1 MTQCAEARRQFVA
14 SPAVPGA
21 PGAPRSDKAA
31 PGRQNGAAM
40 RVVSPPVD
48 AAACVTALVL
58 AGGLA
63 RRMGGED
70 KGLVPLAGR
79 TMVEHVL
86 GRIRPQ
92 VAQVLVNANR
102 NVERYASFGHPVVVD
117 SPGGFLGPLA
127 GIASAL
133 PQVTTEYLLTV
144 PCDAPLV
151 VPDLAQRLLGACRAA
166 DAEAAVADDGVRLQP
181 VFLLLRTTVAPG
193 LAAYLAGGGRK
204 IDTWLGQLRLA
215 RADFRDAPD
224 CFVNVNDP
232 DERQRLEDRLLP
244 DPAAG

>member
-1 MTQCAEARRQFVA
+1 
-14 SPAVPGA
+14 
-21 PGAPRSDKAA
+21 
-31 PGRQNGAAM
+31 M
-40 RVVSPPVD
+40 RPVSPPVD
-48 AAACVTALVL
+48 AAACVTGLVL

-86 GRIRPQ
+86 ERIRPQ
-92 VAQVLVNANR
+92 VAQVLINANR
-102 NVERYASFGHPVVVD
+102 NIEQYQAFGHRVVSD

-133 PQVTTEYLLTV
+133 PHVTTDYLLTV

-151 VPDLAQRLLGACRAA
+151 VPDLAARLLGSCRAA
-166 DAEAAVADDGVRLQP
+166 DAEAAVADDGARLQP
-181 VFLLLRTTVAPG
+181 VFLLLRTAVAPG
-193 LAAYLAGGGRK
+193 LVAYLAGGGRK
-204 IDTWLGQLRLA
+204 IDTWLAQLRLA

-232 DERQRLEDRLLP
+232 AERQRLEDRLLP
-244 DPAAG
+244 GPAAG

>member
-1 MTQCAEARRQFVA
+1 MPTVNR
-14 SPAVPGA
+14 
-21 PGAPRSDKAA
+21 
-31 PGRQNGAAM
+31 
-40 RVVSPPVD
+40 PVD
-48 AAACVTALVL
+48 DAQACVTALVL

-79 TMVEHVL
+79 TMIEHVL

-102 NVERYASFGHPVVVD
+102 NLERYAIFGHPVISD

-133 PQVTTEYLLTV
+133 PHVRTEYLLTV
-144 PCDAPLV
+144 PCDAPLL
-151 VPDLAQRLLGACRAA
+151 VPDLAQRLLMACRAA
-166 DAEAAVADDGVRLQP
+166 DAEAAVADDGARLQP

-193 LAAYLAGGGRK
+193 LEAYLADGGRK
-204 IDTWLGQLRLA
+204 IDTWLAQLRLA

-232 DERQRLEDRLLP
+232 AERQRLEERLLSSP
-244 DPAAG
+244 GAG